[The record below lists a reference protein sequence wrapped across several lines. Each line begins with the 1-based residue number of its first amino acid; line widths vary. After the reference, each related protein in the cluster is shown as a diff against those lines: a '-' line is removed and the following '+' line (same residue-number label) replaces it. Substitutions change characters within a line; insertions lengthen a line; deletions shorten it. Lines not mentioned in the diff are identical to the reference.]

1 MFDLAFSLAS
11 QSFLDL
17 IFDVGT
23 GVSTAVWAQPW
34 LFWLCIFAL
43 AARWLMAYPLNLN
56 LSFRC
61 LPITRHVTRTDTG
74 PPGVNDGPVAGGDTC
89 WLVALGLRQL
99 SPAQLNSAARFSSVR
114 FSSVRR
120 TDSTIALAR
129 PTPDVKEK
137 IGIFR

>member
-1 MFDLAFSLAS
+1 MCGLFDLAFSLAS

-89 WLVALGLRQL
+89 WLVALGYDSSAQL
-99 SPAQLNSAARFSSVR
+99 SSIQQPGSVQ
-114 FSSVRR
+114 FGSVQF
-120 TDSTIALAR
+120 AGL
-129 PTPDVKEK
+129 TPP
-137 IGIFR
+137 